1 MTVEKKKILWALYH
15 LGERGIPFIRQLEGK
30 GFEVVCN
37 PHGTFYKEDELIA
50 TLPGVFATVAGVEP
64 YTERVF
70 QAAPDLRV
78 VARYGVGYDMIDV
91 AAATRHGVVIAMAFG
106 TNQEAVADCTLAL
119 MTALVRNIVTN
130 HLRMKSGGWRAAMS
144 PGLWRST
151 VGIIGLGRIGK
162 AVARR
167 CRGFDMEILA
177 YDPVQDSE
185 FARQHGV
192 SYVPLE
198 QLLRRSDIVSVHAP
212 HTPQTDN
219 MINRDT
225 LALMKPG
232 AFLINTARGGLVE
245 EGALYEA
252 LTTGRLAGAG
262 LDVFKVE
269 PPVGSPLL
277 KLDNVILSPHI
288 AGSDLPTE
296 VRVADRCIDSIAAL
310 ARGENP
316 GSEYLLNPEVL
327 KTGRW
332 SASARKS

>member
-1 MTVEKKKILWALYH
+1 
-15 LGERGIPFIRQLEGK
+15 
-30 GFEVVCN
+30 
-37 PHGTFYKEDELIA
+37 
-50 TLPGVFATVAGVEP
+50 
-64 YTERVF
+64 
-70 QAAPDLRV
+70 
-78 VARYGVGYDMIDV
+78 
-91 AAATRHGVVIAMAFG
+91 
-106 TNQEAVADCTLAL
+106 
-119 MTALVRNIVTN
+119 
-130 HLRMKSGGWRAAMS
+130 MKSGGWRAAMS

>member
-1 MTVEKKKILWALYH
+1 MTAEKKKILWALYH
-15 LGERGIPFIRQLEGK
+15 LGEREVPFVRQLEET
-30 GFEVVCN
+30 GFEVIRN
-37 PHGTFYKEDELIA
+37 PLGRCYQEDELIA
-50 TLPGVFATVAGVEP
+50 TLPGIFATVAGVEP

-70 QAAPDLRV
+70 QAARDLRV
-78 VARYGVGYDMIDV
+78 VARYGVGYEMIDV
-91 AAATRHGVVIAMAFG
+91 EAATRHGVVIAMAFG
-106 TNQEAVADCTLAL
+106 TNHEAVADCTLAL
-119 MTALVRNIVTN
+119 MAVLVRNIVAN
-130 HLRMKSGGWRAAMS
+130 HLRMKGGGWRS
-144 PGLWRST
+144 GICSGLWRST

-162 AVARR
+162 AVALR
-167 CRGFDMEILA
+167 CRGFEMEILA
-177 YDPVQDSE
+177 YDPVQDLE

-192 SYVPLE
+192 TFVSLE
-198 QLLRRSDIVSVHAP
+198 ELLRRADIVTLHAP
-212 HTPQTDN
+212 HTPVTEN

-225 LALMKPG
+225 LALMKPT

-252 LTTGRLAGAG
+252 LASGRLAGAG

-277 KLDNVILSPHI
+277 KLDNVILSPHV

-296 VRVADRCIDSIAAL
+296 VRVANRCIDSIVAL

-327 KTGRW
+327 QAGGGDALERR
-332 SASARKS
+332 S

>member
-1 MTVEKKKILWALYH
+1 MTAKKKRILWALYH
-15 LGERGIPFIRQLEGK
+15 LGERATPFIRRLEDE
-30 GFEVVCN
+30 GFQVVCN
-37 PHGTFYKEDELIA
+37 PHGAFYKEDELIA

-70 QAAPDLRV
+70 QAARDLRV

-106 TNQEAVADCTLAL
+106 TNHETVADCTLAL
-119 MTALVRNIVTN
+119 MTALVRNIVAN
-130 HLRMKSGGWRAAMS
+130 HLRMKSGGWGAAMC

-162 AVARR
+162 VVARR
-167 CRGFDMEILA
+167 CRGFEMEILA
-177 YDPVQDSE
+177 YDPVQDLE

-198 QLLRRSDIVSVHAP
+198 QLLRRSDIVTVHAP

-252 LTTGRLAGAG
+252 LTSGRLAGAC

-269 PPVGSPLL
+269 PPVNSPLL
-277 KLDNVILSPHI
+277 TLDNVILSPHV
-288 AGSDLPTE
+288 AGGDLPTE
-296 VRVADRCIDSIAAL
+296 ARVANRCIDSIIAL
-310 ARGENP
+310 ARGESP

-327 KTGRW
+327 QAGGGGASGRR
-332 SASARKS
+332 S